1 MSDEINDLDEANELI
16 IELKNQIEE
25 LEQAIEEHEND
36 GDRYNEGVQD
46 GEEKAINQIDSKI
59 EHAFNAG
66 HDIIKKPMNN
76 KLKDFLTY
84 KMELRL

>member
-1 MSDEINDLDEANELI
+1 MSKELEDK
-16 IELKNQIEE
+16 IEQLEERIEE
-25 LEQAIEEHEND
+25 LEQELEETCDTDELASHEQYGYERAMLEIE
-36 GDRYNEGVQD
+36 
-46 GEEKAINQIDSKI
+46 SKL

-84 KMELRL
+84 KMEQRL